1 MKRALAALA
10 LVLLIGGSAAQDR
23 EPVGIELVLALD
35 SSASIDDSEF
45 ALQIAGLSAAFR
57 DPDVLEAVAAMRPL
71 GAAVAVMQWGGPGE
85 SKVVIPWTRLDSG
98 RDAKAFAHMI
108 GVIQRWQRTSS
119 TSIATALDDSR
130 QLLETNN
137 LEGQR
142 RVIDVSGD
150 GIDNG
155 GLNLAA
161 ARNRALAAGITV
173 NGLAIEIEDLNLA
186 EYYRQR
192 VIGGV
197 GSFVERASDFE
208 DFARA
213 IKAKL
218 LRELRP
224 LQS

>member
-1 MKRALAALA
+1 
-10 LVLLIGGSAAQDR
+10 
-23 EPVGIELVLALD
+23 
-35 SSASIDDSEF
+35 
-45 ALQIAGLSAAFR
+45 
-57 DPDVLEAVAAMRPL
+57 
-71 GAAVAVMQWGGPGE
+71 
-85 SKVVIPWTRLDSG
+85 
-98 RDAKAFAHMI
+98 MI
-108 GVIQRWQRTSS
+108 GVIQRWQRTSA

-130 QLLETNN
+130 RLLEANH

-155 GLNLAA
+155 GLDLAA
-161 ARNRALAAGITV
+161 ARHRALTAGITV
-173 NGLAIEIEDLNLA
+173 NGLAIEIEDRQLG

-192 VIGGV
+192 VIGGA
-197 GSFVERASDFE
+197 GSFVERALDFE

>member
-119 TSIATALDDSR
+119 TSIATALDDGR

>member
-1 MKRALAALA
+1 M
-10 LVLLIGGSAAQDR
+10 LLLLFGSSAAEDR

-45 ALQIAGLSAAFR
+45 ALQLSGLSAAFR

-85 SKVVIPWTRLDSG
+85 SKVVIPWTRLDSA

-108 GVIQRWQRTSS
+108 GVIQRWQRTSA

-130 QLLETNN
+130 RLLEANH
-137 LEGQR
+137 LDGQR

-155 GLNLAA
+155 GLDLAA
-161 ARNRALAAGITV
+161 SRHRALAAGVTI
-173 NGLAIEIEDLNLA
+173 NGLAIEIEDRDLA
-186 EYYRQR
+186 DYYRKN

-197 GSFVERASDFE
+197 DAFVEPASDFE

>member
-1 MKRALAALA
+1 MKRTLDFALILLA
-10 LVLLIGGSAAQDR
+10 GSSAAQDR

-85 SKVVIPWTRLDSG
+85 SKVVIPWTRLDSA
-98 RDAKAFAHMI
+98 RDAKAFAHVI
-108 GVIQRWQRTSS
+108 GVIQRWQRTSA

-130 QLLETNN
+130 RLLETNH

-142 RVIDVSGD
+142 QVIDVSGD

-155 GLNLAA
+155 GLDLAA
-161 ARNRALAAGITV
+161 ARNRALVAGITI
-173 NGLAIEIEDLNLA
+173 NGLAIEIEDRHLA
-186 EYYRQR
+186 EYYRRR
-192 VIGGV
+192 VIGGI
-197 GSFVERASDFE
+197 GAFVENASDFE